1 MNVPMSA
8 NARPF
13 KQTLS
18 KHWFNLEFVLAENTW
33 FIWIQILSFFVFKK
47 DLLYLAYLLSDTA
60 FLLIWNY
67 VFTSKSS
74 SSFITGQP

>member
-13 KQTLS
+13 TQILS
-18 KHWFNLEFVLAENTW
+18 KRWFNLEFVLAENTW
-33 FIWIQILSFFVFKK
+33 FILIQILSFFVFKK
-47 DLLYLAYLLSDTA
+47 DLLYVAYLLSDTA
-60 FLLIWNY
+60 FWLIWNY

-74 SSFITGQP
+74 YSFITGQH